1 MNQTVDI
8 ANDLLSNPP
17 PELERLMNDPR
28 TTDEARQAVK
38 EVSVVSPPPVKS
50 ILSPSASNNTTAA
63 TDSLHTQ
70 NGRGEG
76 GETNS
81 AGEGRLQIVNEN
93 QEFTQEL
100 SPYLAKWGLLDKGFA
115 YDVVSVFGS
124 QSTGKS
130 TLLNRLFGTSFDV
143 MDESRRQQTTK
154 GIWMCPSAYGNTL
167 VMDVEGTDGRE
178 RGEDQDFE
186 RKSALF
192 SLASTEVLIVN
203 LWEHQIGLYNGA
215 NMGLLKTVFEV
226 NLGLFGGGGDSTKP
240 KPQEKTLILFVI
252 RDHVGA
258 TPMSNLTATLTQ
270 DMEKIWASL
279 SKPANLA
286 DATLSS
292 YFDLSFATLPHKIL
306 MPEKFESEVLELRK
320 RFTDRSRPDYVFQ
333 PSYHKRIPAD
343 GVGFYMEGIWQQVL
357 TNKDLDLPTQQEL
370 LAQFRCDELA
380 AGVTET
386 FLASS
391 KVVRKPVEAG
401 KLVEGLGALMRD
413 WLNTALG
420 KFDRDASRY
429 HAGVYQRKRLDL
441 VSGLHASLSPLF
453 LGQLKNLHKIET
465 ARFSKDIVKGTK
477 EVGYDFGKVV
487 KEGKEGARERFL
499 EGAREVKIEGTDW
512 EYEHELALLDEDLK
526 LIADRCRADETKK
539 MVNAIERTAKRQLLE
554 PVEVALS
561 QPSAKMWDT
570 VLKTYKQVS
579 EDGEESYLTKA
590 KSYNCSD
597 EENETALASLRAR
610 TWLSLRRK
618 LEEQTSDATV
628 LATLRTNFEERFRYD
643 EAGVPRVWKPAD
655 DIEGAFTKAK
665 DETLALLPLFA
676 TVSPSSSSLLPEL
689 PSPEA
694 SFDIESD
701 PTPFDPSTAF
711 VLLSPTKLLSLETR
725 FKREADAAYVEA
737 KRSMVSS
744 VAQVPLWMY
753 GVLVVLGW
761 NEAMAVLFNP
771 LYFAMLL
778 VLGASAYIVLQ
789 LGLAGPLLQVTRTVF
804 NEIKRIAT
812 DKLREAFAE
821 IPEAQRVLAQPV
833 LASSGGSSSRNTTGT
848 GTDGLRS
855 EERKRGDL
863 LAEKVLEK

>member
-1 MNQTVDI
+1 MNQTPET
-8 ANDLLSNPP
+8 ASNLLANPP
-17 PELERLMNDPR
+17 PELQRILDDPR

-38 EVSVVSPPPVKS
+38 EVSVVSPPPV
-50 ILSPSASNNTTAA
+50 
-63 TDSLHTQ
+63 Q
-70 NGRGEG
+70 NGLASTPKEPNG
-76 GETNS
+76 TNHS
-81 AGEGRLQIVNEN
+81 GEGRLQIVNEH
-93 QEFTQEL
+93 QEFTKQL
-100 SPYLAKWGLLDKGFA
+100 SPYLDKWGLLDKGFA

-130 TLLNRLFGTSFDV
+130 TLLNRLFGTTFDV
-143 MDESRRQQTTK
+143 MDESKRQQTTK
-154 GIWMCPSAYGNTL
+154 GIWMCPSTYGNTL

-226 NLGLFGGGGDSTKP
+226 NLGLFGGGGDSSKP

-258 TPMSNLTATLTQ
+258 TPVSNLTATLTQ

-279 SKPANLA
+279 SKPSHLA

-306 MPEKFESEVLELRK
+306 MPEKFEDEVLELRR
-320 RFTDRSRPDYVFQ
+320 RFTDRSRSDYVFQ

-370 LAQFRCDELA
+370 LAQFRCDELSA
-380 AGVTET
+380 AVTEI

-391 KVVRKPVEAG
+391 KIVRKPVEAG
-401 KLVEGLGALMRD
+401 QVVEGLGALMKD
-413 WLNTALG
+413 WLDTALG

-441 VSGLHASLSPLF
+441 LTGLHASLSSLF

-465 ARFSKDIVKGTK
+465 AKFSKDIVRGTK
-477 EVGYDFGKVV
+477 EVGYDFAKVV
-487 KEGKEGARERFL
+487 NEGSDNARQRFL
-499 EGAREVKIEGTDW
+499 DGAKEVKIDGTDW

-526 LIADRCRADETKK
+526 SIADRCRADETKK
-539 MVNAIERTAKRQLLE
+539 MVNTIERNVKRQLLE

-561 QPSAKMWDT
+561 QPSVEMWNI
-570 VLKTYKQVS
+570 VLKTYKQVN
-579 EDGEESYLTKA
+579 EDAEQSYLTKA
-590 KSYNCSD
+590 KAYNCSE
-597 EENETALASLRAR
+597 EENNAALLSLRAR

-618 LEEQTSDATV
+618 LEEQTSDATI
-628 LATLRTNFEERFRYD
+628 LATLRSTFEEKFRYD
-643 EAGVPRVWKPAD
+643 ESGVPRVWKPED
-655 DIEGAFTKAK
+655 DIESAFTKAK
-665 DETLALLPLFA
+665 EETLSLLPIFA
-676 TVSPSSSSLLPEL
+676 SISPTSSSLLPTL
-689 PSPEA
+689 PSPE
-694 SFDIESD
+694 STFDIESD
-701 PTPFDPSTAF
+701 PIPFDPSTAF
-711 VLLSPTKLLSLETR
+711 VLLSPTKILSIESR

-744 VAQVPLWMY
+744 VAQIPLWMY
-753 GVLVVLGW
+753 GILIVLGW
-761 NEAMAVLFNP
+761 NEAMTVLFNP
-771 LYFAMLL
+771 LYFAMIL
-778 VLGASAYIVLQ
+778 VLGASGYIILQ
-789 LGLAGPLLQVTRTVF
+789 LGLAGPLLQICKTVF
-804 NEIKRIAT
+804 YEVKRIAT
-812 DKLREAFAE
+812 DKLREAFKE
-821 IPEAQRVLAQPV
+821 LPENQKQQIL
-833 LASSGGSSSRNTTGT
+833 NTPYLSNTLN
-848 GTDGLRS
+848 DGLKN
-855 EERKRGDL
+855 EERKKGDL
-863 LAEKVLEK
+863 INEKMIEK